1 MNAHRTGV
9 IAGAFNPVT
18 RAHIALA
25 DAARSHVD
33 EIVFA
38 LPRTFPHK
46 DFSGAS
52 IARRIEMIQLAGHRV
67 ELTDGGLFIEIARE
81 LRRSRPESEIY
92 IVTGRDAAERAV
104 AWDYGHPGAVE
115 RMFDEFQLLVA
126 GRQGAYLPPDHLR
139 SRIHSLVVPQDIDD
153 ISATEIR
160 RRIAV
165 GEPWEHLVP
174 EAIVDFVRDVYAIR
188 PAVS

>member
-1 MNAHRTGV
+1 VSVHRTGV

-25 DAARSHVD
+25 EAARAHVD

-38 LPRTFPHK
+38 LPRAFPHK

-52 IARRIEMIQLAGHRV
+52 IERRIEMIQLSGHRV
-67 ELTDGGLFIEIARE
+67 ELTDGGLFIEIVRE

-104 AWDYGHPGAVE
+104 AWDYGDAGAVQ

-126 GRQGAYLPPDHLR
+126 GRHGAYRPPDHLR
-139 SRIHSLVVPQDIDD
+139 ARIHSLVVPEDIDD

-160 RRIAV
+160 RRIGV

-174 EAIVDFVRDVYAIR
+174 EAIVDFVREVYAVT
-188 PAVS
+188 A